1 MNIIISLIFLFL
13 SFAILWFS
21 SDKAINYTT
30 EIAHQM
36 GVSNLF
42 IGFAILSFATGFPEL
57 LIAIHSLMAG
67 KPQLSVGDIIGSNFV
82 DVSLALGISAAFI
95 GPIYIEYTD
104 YKKQFIMLA
113 ISSFVMA
120 FIFINGFITRP
131 MGIALLGIYIVGM
144 TALYRYRR
152 VKFEVDNHT
161 SALKNLLV
169 VTKNGML
176 FKLGGY
182 LLLVLGSSKVAV
194 DTALRLGQ
202 DLDIPL
208 TVLGSTIF
216 AVGTSLPEISLNIQA
231 VRQKKYTLALGN
243 SLGSVFGQAALI
255 LGLLA
260 TFSPHKLPVHH
271 FYPIIPFMFT
281 SYGIILFHLI
291 TRKKINRISG
301 LIQIG
306 LYTIFVSYEFFQYH

>member
-1 MNIIISLIFLFL
+1 MNIIISLIFLLL
-13 SFAILWFS
+13 SFVILWFS
-21 SDKAINYTT
+21 SDKAISYTT
-30 EIAHQM
+30 DIAHQM

-82 DVSLALGISAAFI
+82 DISLALGISAAFI

-104 YKKQFIMLA
+104 YLKQFIMLA

-120 FIFINGFITRP
+120 FIFINGYITRP
-131 MGIALLGIYIVGM
+131 MGLALLGIYVVGM

-152 VKFEVDNHT
+152 VKFETNNHT

-169 VTKNGML
+169 VAKNGIL
-176 FKLGGY
+176 FKLAGY

-202 DLDIPL
+202 DLNIPL
-208 TVLGSTIF
+208 TVLGATIF
-216 AVGTSLPEISLNIQA
+216 SVGTSLPEISLNIQA

-260 TFSPHKLPVHH
+260 SFSPYELPIKH
-271 FYPIIPFMFT
+271 FYPIIPFMFA
-281 SYGIILFHLI
+281 SYGIILFHLL

-301 LIQIG
+301 LILIG
-306 LYTIFVSYEFFQYH
+306 LYVGFVAYEFLRMY